1 MAKNRLH
8 EDDVLVIGLGRFG
21 AAAATELQRLG
32 HRVVGIERN
41 PDLAASLSGTIA
53 KVVTAD
59 ATSAATL
66 EAVRVKS
73 FRIAVVGLGASL
85 EDTALTCGH
94 LLEAGVPAIWAKAW
108 TPAHGRI
115 LQRLGVHRVVQ
126 PESETGRRV
135 AHLVNGRLL
144 DYMEF
149 VDGFAIVQMLPPRET
164 IGFTVG
170 QSQIRSKYGVSVIGV
185 KVPGAPYS
193 HVEGNTRILAEHL
206 LIVSGPSELVERFAA
221 RP

>member
-1 MAKNRLH
+1 M
-8 EDDVLVIGLGRFG
+8 
-21 AAAATELQRLG
+21 
-32 HRVVGIERN
+32 
-41 PDLAASLSGTIA
+41 
-53 KVVTAD
+53 
-59 ATSAATL
+59 
-66 EAVRVKS
+66 
-73 FRIAVVGLGASL
+73 
-85 EDTALTCGH
+85 
-94 LLEAGVPAIWAKAW
+94 
-108 TPAHGRI
+108 
-115 LQRLGVHRVVQ
+115 
-126 PESETGRRV
+126 
-135 AHLVNGRLL
+135 NGRLL

-193 HVEGNTRILAEHL
+193 HVEGSTRILAEHL

>member
-1 MAKNRLH
+1 VAKNRLH

-94 LLEAGVPAIWAKAW
+94 LLEAGVPAI
-108 TPAHGRI
+108 
-115 LQRLGVHRVVQ
+115 
-126 PESETGRRV
+126 
-135 AHLVNGRLL
+135 
-144 DYMEF
+144 
-149 VDGFAIVQMLPPRET
+149 
-164 IGFTVG
+164 
-170 QSQIRSKYGVSVIGV
+170 
-185 KVPGAPYS
+185 
-193 HVEGNTRILAEHL
+193 
-206 LIVSGPSELVERFAA
+206 
-221 RP
+221 